1 MRKAFTLIELLVV
14 VGMIAVLAGTVG
26 AGVNT
31 ARKRAMLT
39 KARSEAQE
47 ITNAILAYANYTDD
61 GTLAEVT
68 MENAEASKDSLS
80 FLLGGKTKRNSQVP
94 ILYNA
99 AVTKG
104 SGAFLDPWGKP
115 YRVTVKK
122 GDKVTPPGVPSMNLR
137 LFYPN
142 WHRVAE

>member
-1 MRKAFTLIELLVV
+1 MRKAFTLVELLVV
-14 VGMIAVLAGTVG
+14 VGMIAVLSGTVG
-26 AGVNT
+26 ASVNS
-31 ARKRAMLT
+31 ARKRALLSR
-39 KARSEAQE
+39 ARAEAQE
-47 ITNAILAYANYTDD
+47 ITNAILSYANYTED

-68 MENAEASKDSLS
+68 MDNVDASKDSLS

-94 ILYNA
+94 VLYNA

-122 GDKVTPPGVPSMNLR
+122 GDKVSPPGIPSMNLR

-142 WHRVAE
+142 WHRIK